1 MTEWPTCPCGSGL
14 TLLKFGCRSCRV
26 EPPEATVTMSEEPKP
41 IHLETD
47 VVKRIEHFRGLE
59 KDWDSY
65 GAEPIPDAVVDL
77 AHVVVQRME
86 GGIHRITWAS
96 PTNDDGI
103 QLDTASGMGIEVSRH
118 GN

>member
-1 MTEWPTCPCGSGL
+1 
-14 TLLKFGCRSCRV
+14 
-26 EPPEATVTMSEEPKP
+26 MSEQGLCVTCGKEAVEHPEFACERFIPPTAPEPKP
-41 IHLETD
+41 IQLETD

-77 AHVVVQRME
+77 ALVVVQRMD
-86 GGIHRITWAS
+86 GGTHRITWAV
-96 PTNDDGI
+96 PTNDEGI
-103 QLDTASGMGIEVSRH
+103 QLDTASGMGIEVSRY